1 MKLKLSHKDYLLA
14 LGILVAVIVM
24 LTTLVFT
31 EAKSPESKNG
41 EVTPPRKTGFHL
53 SPTVILKKVIER
65 VDLKAF
71 AKNPQSR

>member
-24 LTTLVFT
+24 FTTIVYT
-31 EAKSPESKNG
+31 EATHPESKNK
-41 EVTPPRKTGFHL
+41 EVTPQLKTSL
-53 SPTVILKKVIER
+53 QVSPAVILKKVIER